1 MGLSV
6 LMLLFLIRPAL
17 FSVGVI
23 TTNAQI
29 MCGAGHKLN
38 GDQCLPCSL
47 GEYQPYSNH
56 NNTSCQVCPGGGNM
70 ITGTK
75 GYTFIRASESPQA
88 CYYLQPL
95 AARSVAVIRIIW
107 MTIWSLSGL
116 FYLILFF
123 TAIIDCKRIPK
134 LREFFGLIVRTLAR
148 LHPGIYALT
157 TTDMALL
164 TLLFSSAVCKC
175 QFESNF
181 GVNFSSMI
189 KRVWSCQLLD
199 IGKATFH
206 VLEENAFVAAGQ
218 GFRQCIAGFLWK
230 FKVSVLVNI
239 TVSAV
244 LFLGF
249 IPDKNQYE
257 REGSTIRVDIEPN
270 VTRIILELLLTHYV
284 ILYSLMVLGRLSTFF
299 LRLIDKRAL
308 MSRQSSK
315 SKSAIQPVSHSS
327 VAGTMRGGMMSISI
341 SHPPKPIRL
350 EPLEKFF
357 RDRSFCRKLV
367 FMIGEFVPNAVPTHH
382 HHHHHSK
389 HRRKKSTSSGTG
401 SKSSLSGIGS
411 KSTLSGIGGS
421 SNARTDTSMES
432 NVIELALGKASSVHL
447 KTSKVH
453 LTPPRKRTLRK
464 QRKSSSHHALLGN
477 TPPGSTSPSYNSMMA
492 VDSDSNSKQK
502 ATEQKT
508 VEHADGKIN
517 VIDI

>member
-1 MGLSV
+1 MIQLAV
-6 LMLLFLIRPAL
+6 LQQPAK
-17 FSVGVI
+17 F
-23 TTNAQI
+23 
-29 MCGAGHKLN
+29 
-38 GDQCLPCSL
+38 D
-47 GEYQPYSNH
+47 
-56 NNTSCQVCPGGGNM
+56 
-70 ITGTK
+70 
-75 GYTFIRASESPQA
+75 RD
-88 CYYLQPL
+88 
-95 AARSVAVIRIIW
+95 
-107 MTIWSLSGL
+107 
-116 FYLILFF
+116 
-123 TAIIDCKRIPK
+123 TAIIWINRPP
-134 LREFFGLIVRTLAR
+134 LLSVFGVASCLTLAR
-148 LHPGIYALT
+148 LLFTFWKRMRLWQRGK
-157 TTDMALL
+157 DFDNALL
-164 TLLFSSAVCKC
+164 GFYGSSRFLCWWCAIDV
-175 QFESNF
+175 
-181 GVNFSSMI
+181 
-189 KRVWSCQLLD
+189 
-199 IGKATFH
+199 IG
-206 VLEENAFVAAGQ
+206 
-218 GFRQCIAGFLWK
+218 
-230 FKVSVLVNI
+230 I

-341 SHPPKPIRL
+341 SHPPKPIRDPRRLALLTFLLPSLKSSRRSDTKQQTAGQSSDHIARESSSDFKL

-357 RDRSFCRKLV
+357 RDRSFRRKLV

-382 HHHHHSK
+382 HHRHHSK

-411 KSTLSGIGGS
+411 KSTLSGIG
-421 SNARTDTSMES
+421 DTSMES

>member
-1 MGLSV
+1 M
-6 LMLLFLIRPAL
+6 
-17 FSVGVI
+17 
-23 TTNAQI
+23 
-29 MCGAGHKLN
+29 
-38 GDQCLPCSL
+38 
-47 GEYQPYSNH
+47 
-56 NNTSCQVCPGGGNM
+56 
-70 ITGTK
+70 
-75 GYTFIRASESPQA
+75 
-88 CYYLQPL
+88 
-95 AARSVAVIRIIW
+95 SVA
-107 MTIWSLSGL
+107 
-116 FYLILFF
+116 F
-123 TAIIDCKRIPK
+123 TY
-134 LREFFGLIVRTLAR
+134 T
-148 LHPGIYALT
+148 
-157 TTDMALL
+157 
-164 TLLFSSAVCKC
+164 
-175 QFESNF
+175 Q
-181 GVNFSSMI
+181 
-189 KRVWSCQLLD
+189 
-199 IGKATFH
+199 
-206 VLEENAFVAAGQ
+206 
-218 GFRQCIAGFLWK
+218 
-230 FKVSVLVNI
+230 
-239 TVSAV
+239 
-244 LFLGF
+244 
-249 IPDKNQYE
+249 
-257 REGSTIRVDIEPN
+257 
-270 VTRIILELLLTHYV
+270 
-284 ILYSLMVLGRLSTFF
+284 LYSLMVLGRLSTFF

-341 SHPPKPIRL
+341 SHPPKPIRDPRRLALLTFLLPSLKSSRRSDTKQQTAGQSSDHIARESSSDFKSRKL

-357 RDRSFCRKLV
+357 RDRSFRRKLV

-382 HHHHHSK
+382 HHRHHSK

-411 KSTLSGIGGS
+411 KSTLSGIG
-421 SNARTDTSMES
+421 DTSMES

>member
-1 MGLSV
+1 MIQLAV
-6 LMLLFLIRPAL
+6 LQQPAK
-17 FSVGVI
+17 F
-23 TTNAQI
+23 
-29 MCGAGHKLN
+29 
-38 GDQCLPCSL
+38 D
-47 GEYQPYSNH
+47 
-56 NNTSCQVCPGGGNM
+56 
-70 ITGTK
+70 
-75 GYTFIRASESPQA
+75 RD
-88 CYYLQPL
+88 
-95 AARSVAVIRIIW
+95 
-107 MTIWSLSGL
+107 
-116 FYLILFF
+116 
-123 TAIIDCKRIPK
+123 TAIIWINRPP
-134 LREFFGLIVRTLAR
+134 LLSVFGVASCLTLAR
-148 LHPGIYALT
+148 LLFTFWKRMRLWQRGK
-157 TTDMALL
+157 DFDNALL
-164 TLLFSSAVCKC
+164 GFYGSSRCLCWWCAIDV
-175 QFESNF
+175 
-181 GVNFSSMI
+181 
-189 KRVWSCQLLD
+189 
-199 IGKATFH
+199 IG
-206 VLEENAFVAAGQ
+206 
-218 GFRQCIAGFLWK
+218 
-230 FKVSVLVNI
+230 I

-341 SHPPKPIRL
+341 SHPPKPIRDPRRLALLTFLLPSLKSSRRSDTKQQTAGQSSDHIARESSSDFKSRKL

-357 RDRSFCRKLV
+357 RDRSFRRKLV

-382 HHHHHSK
+382 HHRHHSK

-411 KSTLSGIGGS
+411 KSTLSGIG
-421 SNARTDTSMES
+421 DTSMES